1 MNAFHFTDA
10 RRWFV
15 GAAGAVAFTLTL
27 TVPAYG
33 GVTTDGS
40 LGRAGA
46 LSGPTY
52 QITSDLGRQVG
63 GNLFH
68 SFGQFSVN
76 TGESATFSGPN
87 SVSNIIGRVTGGQ
100 ASLIDGTLRST
111 IPGANLYLLNPA
123 GMLFGEN
130 ARLDVNGSVHI
141 STADALRL
149 SDGGRFDAR
158 NPAHSV
164 LTVAPVAAFGFLSA
178 SPAPIAVN
186 GGFLRVPEGQ
196 TLSLIGGDI
205 SLHNATLYASAGRI
219 NLASVGS
226 AGEVAPTD
234 SDLAMVGFGRLGTLT
249 LERGAADQVV
259 VNRGDPF
266 GDVPLADIDTSGAGG
281 GAIFIR
287 GGKWYSQSGVV
298 ISDSFGDRD
307 GYDINVAL
315 QDEMQ
320 FENNASL
327 ITESYGSG
335 HAGSVVVD
343 VGRLDLSGG
352 SFIYSSA
359 YDAGDAGAIRVRTR
373 NLFIDGQGSTIPTGI
388 SSIASPGST
397 GASGDITISVID
409 TLSLVSSGNIT
420 AGTFADGNA
429 GTITVNAGNLLVDGQ
444 GSTDLTGIT
453 SGAYP
458 GSTGAGGAVNIMV
471 NTLSLVNGGSISAG
485 TFADGNAGTI
495 TVNAGNLLVDGQGS
509 AALTG
514 ITSGVYSGSTGAG
527 GAVNIGVAN
536 TLSLANGGSISAG
549 TFADGDAGTI
559 TVNAGN
565 LLVDGQGSTA
575 LTGITSG
582 AYPGSTGA
590 GGEIRLTVADTLS
603 LANGGGIVAGAFSS
617 GAGGRI
623 NISVG
628 GAATIAGADATGR
641 PSRLLS
647 SAEGTGQAGDISLT
661 TSQLSISN
669 GGGIFATSKRT
680 AGGNL
685 LINADRLLLDGGQI
699 SASVFGDQKTQGGNV
714 EINGAQLI
722 ALNGGKVT
730 ATATQGLGGRIT
742 VNTDIF
748 LFNAATAQDVLDAS
762 SGTAGNDGAVQNNA
776 PVTDISANF
785 TALPVAYLDAAGQLS
800 RRCGGNSADERSRF
814 TVQSRE
820 GLPPAPDEM
829 LSAPVRRCSLPPD
842 PRLITGSSD
851 NTP

>member
-1 MNAFHFTDA
+1 MNLF
-10 RRWFV
+10 RSPELQQWFA
-15 GAAGAVAFTLTL
+15 GMTGAGALTL
-27 TVPAYG
+27 AFAFSAQA
-33 GVTTDGS
+33 GVSTDGS
-40 LGRAGA
+40 LGQAGA
-46 LSGPTY
+46 LPGPNY
-52 QITSDLGRQVG
+52 QIAPELGQQVG

-68 SFGQFSVN
+68 SFGQFSVH

-87 SVSNIIGRVTGGQ
+87 SVSNIIGRVTGGE

-123 GMLFGEN
+123 GVLLGEN
-130 ARLDVNGSVHI
+130 ATLDVNGSVHI
-141 STADALRL
+141 STADYLRL

-178 SPAPIAVN
+178 SPAPITIN
-186 GGFLRVPEGQ
+186 GSFLRVPEGQ

-205 SLHNATLYASAGRI
+205 SLHNATLYASTGRI
-219 NLASVGS
+219 NLAAVGS

-234 SDLAMVGFGRLGTLT
+234 TDLAMVGFGRLGTLT
-249 LERGAADQVV
+249 LERGAADRVV

-298 ISDSFGDRD
+298 VSDSFGDRA

-373 NLFIDGQGSTIPTGI
+373 NLFIDGQGSTTPTGI
-388 SSIASPGST
+388 ISYASPGST

-409 TLSLVSSGNIT
+409 TLSLVSSGNIA
-420 AGTFADGNA
+420 AGTFANGNA

-458 GSTGAGGAVNIMV
+458 
-471 NTLSLVNGGSISAG
+471 
-485 TFADGNAGTI
+485 
-495 TVNAGNLLVDGQGS
+495 
-509 AALTG
+509 
-514 ITSGVYSGSTGAG
+514 GSTGAG

-575 LTGITSG
+575 FTGVSNS
-582 AYPGSTGA
+582 AYEGSTGA
-590 GGEIRLTVADTLS
+590 GGEIRLTVADTLL

-617 GAGGRI
+617 GIGGRI

-628 GAATIAGADATGR
+628 GAVTIAGADATGR

-647 SAEGTGQAGDISLT
+647 SAEETGQAGDISLT
-661 TSQLSISN
+661 TPQLTISN

-800 RRCGGNSADERSRF
+800 RRCGGNSADERSHF

-842 PRLITGSSD
+842 PKANNRGFQQ
-851 NTP
+851 